1 MEKLDLQCVNTLR
14 FLAADEVEKAKSG
27 HPGFPL
33 GNAPLIYT
41 IWDRFM
47 KYNPANPQWFNR
59 DRFVLSPGHGS
70 ALLYAMLHLAGYE
83 ITLDDLQNFR
93 QWDSITPGHPEI
105 GLTPGVD
112 VSTGPLG
119 HGFAMGVGLAL
130 AESMLAAKYN
140 KPGYQLVDHYTFGIT
155 SDGDQM
161 EGVASEAAS
170 LAGTMGL
177 GKLIYLY
184 DDNKITIEGDTKGAF
199 REDVEQRFKAY
210 GWQVLRVAD
219 SEDIEAL
226 AKAIEQAKQDKQHP
240 SLIIVRTHIG
250 FGTAK
255 QDMASCH
262 GEPLGK
268 EVLAEA
274 KVKAGW
280 DGEKMFQVPAEV
292 AEHFNGKLNDCQ
304 QAEDEWN
311 MLFQGYFAK
320 FPDMAMELHNRMMN
334 DFTIDTD
341 KLFQLFEGK
350 EKAATRE
357 ASGDVINALAKML
370 PAFCGGSADLGPS
383 NKTVMKEEK
392 YYSAE
397 EPTGRNIHFGIR
409 EHAMGCILN
418 GMNLHGGFIPYGSTF
433 AVFADFLR
441 PSVRMAALMKQ
452 GSIFV
457 LTHDSIAVGEDG
469 PTHQPIETVMGLRLI
484 PNTCVIRPADAYETA
499 VAWKQ
504 ACLNRNKPTCLLLS
518 RQGLPVLQGYK
529 DVIKKGAEKGAY
541 VISPAKNKVQLII
554 VASGSEVALALDG
567 QKQLWAENIDAAVV
581 SMPSWDIFGAQSKDY
596 QASIFPKDVPVLS
609 VEAGTTC
616 GWERFADA
624 SLGIDHFGA
633 SAPGGVLMEKFGFT
647 VANVVAKAKALLK

>member
-1 MEKLDLQCVNTLR
+1 MDNIDMECVKTLR

-41 IWDRFM
+41 LWDRFM

-70 ALLYAMLHLAGYE
+70 ALLYAMLHLAGYAVSLE
-83 ITLDDLQNFR
+83 DLQNFR
-93 QWDSITPGHPEI
+93 QWGSITPGHPEV

-140 KPGYQLVDHYTFGIT
+140 RPGYQVVDHYTFGIT

-161 EGVASEAAS
+161 EGVTSEAAS
-170 LAGTMGL
+170 LAGTLGL

-184 DDNKITIEGDTKGAF
+184 DDNRITIEGDTRGAF
-199 REDVEQRFKAY
+199 RENVGMRFESY

-219 SEDIEAL
+219 SENIGAL
-226 AKAIEQAKQDKQHP
+226 AMAIEVAKRDRERP

-250 FGTAK
+250 YGTAK

-274 KVKAGW
+274 KIRAGW
-280 DGEKMFQVPAEV
+280 DGTEMFHVPSEV
-292 AEHFNGKLNDCQ
+292 RSHFQAKLAGCQ
-304 QAEDEWN
+304 QQEDRWN
-311 MLFQGYFAK
+311 TLLQGYFAK
-320 FPDMAMELHNRMMN
+320 FPDLAMELHDRMMN

-341 KLFQLFEGK
+341 KLFKLFGRK
-350 EKAATRE
+350 KKLSTRE
-357 ASGDVINALAKML
+357 AGGEVINALAKTL
-370 PAFCGGSADLGPS
+370 PAFYGGSADLGPS

-397 EPTGRNIHFGIR
+397 DRTGRNIHFGIR

-418 GMNLHGGFIPYGSTF
+418 GMNLHGGFIPFGSTF

-469 PTHQPIETVMGLRLI
+469 PTHQPIETLMGLRLL
-484 PNTCVIRPADAYETA
+484 PNTCVIRPADAYETV

-504 ACLNRNKPTCLLLS
+504 ACLNRSRPTCLLLS
-518 RQGLPVLQGYK
+518 RQGLPVLQGYR
-529 DVIKKGAEKGAY
+529 DVIRSGAGRGAY
-541 VISPAKNKVQLII
+541 VISPAKNTPRLVIA
-554 VASGSEVALALDG
+554 ASGSEVALALEAQKVLWDG
-567 QKQLWAENIDAAVV
+567 NIDAAVV
-581 SMPSWDIFGAQSKDY
+581 SMPSWDVFEAQPEEYRKSV
-596 QASIFPKDVPVLS
+596 FPPGVKVLS

-616 GWERFADA
+616 GWERYADA
-624 SLGIDHFGA
+624 SIGINHFGA

-647 VANVVAKAKALLK
+647 VENVVSEAGKLLQ

>member
-1 MEKLDLQCVNTLR
+1 MDNIDMECVKTLR
-14 FLAADEVEKAKSG
+14 FLAADAVEKAKSG

-47 KYNPANPQWFNR
+47 KFNPANPQWFNR

-70 ALLYAMLHLAGYE
+70 ALLYAMLHLAGYAVS
-83 ITLDDLQNFR
+83 LDDLQNFR
-93 QWDSITPGHPEI
+93 QWGSVTPGHPEV

-119 HGFAMGVGLAL
+119 HGFATGVGLAL

-140 KPGYQLVDHYTFGIT
+140 RPGYQVIDHYTFGIT

-161 EGVASEAAS
+161 EGVTSEAAS
-170 LAGTMGL
+170 LAGTLGL

-184 DDNKITIEGDTKGAF
+184 DDNRITIEGDTRGAF
-199 REDVEQRFKAY
+199 RENVGMRFESY

-219 SEDIEAL
+219 SENLGAL
-226 AKAIEQAKQDKQHP
+226 AMAIEVAKRDREHP

-250 FGTAK
+250 YGTAK

-274 KVKAGW
+274 KARAGW
-280 DGEKMFQVPAEV
+280 DPEKMFQVPAQV
-292 AEHFNGKLNDCQ
+292 REHFQAKLAGCRQ
-304 QAEDEWN
+304 WEEEWN
-311 MLFQGYFAK
+311 MLFQAYSVK
-320 FPDMAMELHNRMMN
+320 FPDLAMELHNRMTD
-334 DFTIDTD
+334 DFTVDID
-341 KLFQLFEGK
+341 KLFQLFDGK
-350 EKAATRE
+350 EKLATRE
-357 ASGDVINALAKML
+357 AGGEVINALAKML
-370 PAFCGGSADLGPS
+370 PALYGGSADLGPS
-383 NKTVMKEEK
+383 NKTVMKQEK

-397 EPTGRNIHFGIR
+397 DPTGRNIHFGIR

-418 GMNLHGGFIPYGSTF
+418 GMNIHGGFIPFGSTF

-441 PSVRMAALMKQ
+441 PSIRMAALMKQ

-484 PNTCVIRPADAYETA
+484 PDNCVIRPADAYETA

-504 ACLNRNKPTCLLLS
+504 ACLNRNRPTCLLLS

-529 DVIKKGAEKGAY
+529 DVIRSGAEHGAY
-541 VISPAKNKVQLII
+541 VISPAKNAARLIV
-554 VASGSEVALALDG
+554 VASGSEVALALDV
-567 QKQLWAENIDAAVV
+567 QKALWDENIDAEVV
-581 SMPSWDIFGAQSKDY
+581 SMPSWDVFEAQPEEYRKSV
-596 QASIFPKDVPVLS
+596 FPAGVKVLS

-616 GWERFADA
+616 GWERYADA
-624 SLGIDHFGA
+624 SIGINHFGA
-633 SAPGGVLMEKFGFT
+633 SAPGDVLMEKFGFT
-647 VANVVAKAKALLK
+647 VENVVSKVKELLQ

>member
-130 AESMLAAKYN
+130 AESMLAARYN

-219 SEDIEAL
+219 SEDIDAL
-226 AKAIEQAKQDKQHP
+226 AKAIEEAKQDKQHP

-250 FGTAK
+250 YGTAK

-320 FPDMAMELHNRMMN
+320 FPDLAMELHNRMMN

-341 KLFQLFEGK
+341 KLFQLFDGK

-541 VISPAKNKVQLII
+541 VISPAKNKAQLII

-581 SMPSWDIFGAQSKDY
+581 SMPSWDVFGAQSKDY
-596 QASIFPKDVPVLS
+596 QANIFPKEVPVLS

-647 VANVVAKAKALLK
+647 VANVVAKAKEFLK

>member
-1 MEKLDLQCVNTLR
+1 MDNIDMECVKTLR

-41 IWDRFM
+41 LWDRFM

-70 ALLYAMLHLAGYE
+70 ALLYAMLHLAGYGVSLE
-83 ITLDDLQNFR
+83 DLQNFR
-93 QWDSITPGHPEI
+93 QWGSITPGHPEV

-140 KPGYQLVDHYTFGIT
+140 RPGYPLIDHYTFGIT

-161 EGVASEAAS
+161 EGVTSEAAS
-170 LAGTMGL
+170 LAGTLGL

-184 DDNKITIEGDTKGAF
+184 DDNRITIEGDTRGAF
-199 REDVEQRFKAY
+199 RENVGMRFEAY
-210 GWQVLRVAD
+210 GWQVLRVD
-219 SEDIEAL
+219 NSENIGAL
-226 AKAIEQAKQDKQHP
+226 AMAIEMAKRDRVRP
-240 SLIIVRTHIG
+240 SLIIVRTRIG
-250 FGTAK
+250 YGTVK

-274 KVKAGW
+274 KARAGW
-280 DGEKMFQVPAEV
+280 DPEKMFQVPAQV
-292 AEHFNGKLNDCQ
+292 REHFQAKLAGCRQ
-304 QAEDEWN
+304 WEEEWN
-311 MLFQGYFAK
+311 MLFQAYSVK
-320 FPDMAMELHNRMMN
+320 FPDLAMELHNRMTD
-334 DFTIDTD
+334 DFTVDID
-341 KLFQLFEGK
+341 KLFQLFDGK
-350 EKAATRE
+350 EKLATRE
-357 ASGDVINALAKML
+357 AGGEVINALAKML
-370 PAFCGGSADLGPS
+370 PALYGGSADLGPS
-383 NKTVMKEEK
+383 NKTVMKQEK

-397 EPTGRNIHFGIR
+397 DPTGRNIHFGIR

-418 GMNLHGGFIPYGSTF
+418 GMNLHGGFIPFGSTF

-441 PSVRMAALMKQ
+441 PSIRMAALMKQ

-469 PTHQPIETVMGLRLI
+469 PTHQPIETLMGLRLI
-484 PNTCVIRPADAYETA
+484 PDNCVIRPADAYETA

-504 ACLNRNKPTCLLLS
+504 ACLNRNRPTCLLLS
-518 RQGLPVLQGYK
+518 RQGLPVLQAYK
-529 DVIKKGAEKGAY
+529 DVIRNGAEHGAY
-541 VISPAKNKVQLII
+541 VISPAKNAARLIV
-554 VASGSEVALALDG
+554 VASGSEVALALEV
-567 QKQLWAENIDAAVV
+567 QTALWGENIDVAVV
-581 SMPSWDIFGAQSKDY
+581 SMPSWDIFGSQSDEYKK
-596 QASIFPKDVPVLS
+596 SVFPAGVRVLS

-616 GWERFADA
+616 GWERYADA
-624 SLGIDHFGA
+624 SVGINHFGA
-633 SAPGGVLMEKFGFT
+633 SAPGGVLMEKFGFN
-647 VANVVAKAKALLK
+647 VVNVVAKAKELLQ